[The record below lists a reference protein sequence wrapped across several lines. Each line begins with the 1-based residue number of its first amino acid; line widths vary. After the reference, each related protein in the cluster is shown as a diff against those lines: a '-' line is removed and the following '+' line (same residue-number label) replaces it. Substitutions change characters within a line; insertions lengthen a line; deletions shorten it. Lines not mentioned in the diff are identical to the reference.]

1 MRIIRI
7 IIGVPLMLV
16 GGYLALVSLVVGCA
30 TTQQGVAN
38 GSILTG
44 VLWLQGMPT
53 SIGEFV
59 LGALGML
66 LIGGGYAIAAGG
78 RRL

>member
-7 IIGVPLMLV
+7 IIGVPLMLI
-16 GGYLALVSLVVGCA
+16 GGYLALVSLIIGCT
-30 TTQQGVAN
+30 TTQQDVAN
-38 GSILTG
+38 GSILAG

-59 LGALGML
+59 LGALGIML
-66 LIGGGYAIAAGG
+66 CGGGFAIAAGG
-78 RRL
+78 RRQ